1 MPNTLVTEHEA
12 TPRGEQ
18 FNTQNLFSDVQMG
31 NTPFSIHYLT
41 GFCLRLG
48 SRVCLWFG
56 SLVGVVLWVGVWLG
70 SLVGVVLWIWVGGL
84 WVWVGVV
91 LGFSVGLVLLGL
103 VKLNK
108 QVAFP

>member
-31 NTPFSIHYLT
+31 NTPFSIHNLT
-41 GFCLRLG
+41 VFCLRLG
-48 SRVCLWFG
+48 SIVCLWFG
-56 SLVGVVLWVGVWLG
+56 LLVGVVLWVGVWLG
-70 SLVGVVLWIWVGGL
+70 SLVGAVLWIWVGVAVL
-84 WVWVGVV
+84 WVGVV
-91 LGFSVGLVLLGL
+91 LRFSVGLALLGL
-103 VKLNK
+103 VTFNK